1 MKPETMK
8 PETMKPETMKPETM
22 KPETMKPETMKPE
35 TMKPLRPC
43 ASALKNVQRSKKR
56 AGTPV
61 PIRRGIA
68 HGAY

>member
-8 PETMKPETMKPETM
+8 PETMR
-22 KPETMKPETMKPE
+22 PETMKPE